1 MKNKVSFLI
10 QKFRGHTYFMILSGF
25 IFVNLYSQFSSR
37 EIIKTSVLNEGLH
50 TCFSRLNQSFTSKFL
65 GSKGSP
71 YLSNG
76 FMKTTEECYGD
87 VTYVLENNFKSVGKD
102 TLKKMN
108 NLSSNI
114 HWLHRNLSKNRQELS
129 RLNISSRFQEIEGLN
144 DMLLEEVKIIKEKIE
159 SGILWGNFIF
169 YPLTVAI
176 FLIFFFEVYRSRK
189 ISLKNRE
196 RESEANEEIKRE
208 DSLIVGKVENIILSA
223 LQNNNLKKCASLF
236 SLYQNQVYEGKVT
249 KFLISSPDDLEKDQ
263 DKDNE
268 VEVVENI
275 QSPVFEVSES
285 SEEDISADAILSKVI
300 DIHSSKIFTQGVKL
314 DLNVEDNVY
323 VKAEQESLEQIFY
336 YLILNA
342 VNSSDPENKKVSL
355 KLKKLGGSVIIELN
369 HSGKGFSKE
378 LIYDQLGLGKLD
390 EIGLE
395 KKLGI
400 ELTIVKT
407 LIKENQGDLSLENLK
422 DSNGNVI
429 GAKVRLVFNG
439 TKKEIQGE
447 LVDLKKGK
455 KKEIKE
461 YLDNQ
466 I

>member
-1 MKNKVSFLI
+1 MKA
-10 QKFRGHTYFMILSGF
+10 
-25 IFVNLYSQFSSR
+25 
-37 EIIKTSVLNEGLH
+37 
-50 TCFSRLNQSFTSKFL
+50 
-65 GSKGSP
+65 
-71 YLSNG
+71 
-76 FMKTTEECYGD
+76 TEECYGD
-87 VTYVLENNFKSVGKD
+87 ITYVLESNFKSVGKD
-102 TLKKMN
+102 ILKKMN

-159 SGILWGNFIF
+159 TGMLWGNFLF
-169 YPLTVAI
+169 YPLTVSI
-176 FLIFFFEVYRSRK
+176 FLIFFFEIYRSRK
-189 ISLKNRE
+189 ISLKNIE

-223 LQNNNLKKCASLF
+223 LKNNNLKKCASLF
-236 SLYQNQVYEGKVT
+236 SLYQNQVFEGKVT
-249 KFLISSPDDLEKDQ
+249 KFLISSPDDLEQKQ
-263 DKDNE
+263 DKDNN
-268 VEVVENI
+268 VEVVEVVEEV
-275 QSPVFEVSES
+275 QKHVFEPSETT
-285 SEEDISADAILSKVI
+285 EDVISADAILSKVI

-314 DLNVEDNVY
+314 DLNVEDNVHI
-323 VKAEQESLEQIFY
+323 KADKESLEQIFY

-342 VNSSDPENKKVSL
+342 VNSSDPENRKVSL

-369 HSGKGFSKE
+369 YSGKGFSKE
-378 LIYDQLGLGKLD
+378 LILDQLGLGKFD

-407 LIKENQGDLSLENLK
+407 LLKENQGDLSLENLK
-422 DSNGNVI
+422 DSNGKI
-429 GAKVRLVFNG
+429 MGAKIRLVFNG
-439 TKKEIQGE
+439 MKKEIQGE
-447 LVDLKKGK
+447 LVDMKKGK